1 MVVSEK
7 YILAWIIPSTMT
19 TKTKTSKTF
28 GTTDQA
34 KSPTAPSVAD
44 KTFVDDG
51 SEKVTT
57 PPSPKPT
64 AAPTNKASPDEST
77 KASDDTEE
85 IKNPHLAW
93 HTSA

>member
-1 MVVSEK
+1 
-7 YILAWIIPSTMT
+7 MT
-19 TKTKTSKTF
+19 TKAKTTKAF

-34 KSPTAPSVAD
+34 KSPTAASVAD

-51 SEKVTT
+51 SEKVTP
-57 PPSPKPT
+57 PPSP
-64 AAPTNKASPDEST
+64 AAPAKNASSTPDESA
-77 KASDDTEE
+77 KGGDQASDNGED